1 LYLTQ
6 KQKICNEETTLN
18 KKRDPPK
25 KKKKEAKYNSGKKKK
40 QLNNKQKKN
49 SKNKNLDLGSK
60 ISNPK
65 KKDTHYLRNI
75 IEETSSPKP
84 NL

>member
-25 KKKKEAKYNSGKKKK
+25 KKKKRSQI
-40 QLNNKQKKN
+40 QLGQK
-49 SKNKNLDLGSK
+49 
-60 ISNPK
+60 
-65 KKDTHYLRNI
+65 
-75 IEETSSPKP
+75 EETAQQQTKEKFQKQESGSRI
-84 NL
+84 